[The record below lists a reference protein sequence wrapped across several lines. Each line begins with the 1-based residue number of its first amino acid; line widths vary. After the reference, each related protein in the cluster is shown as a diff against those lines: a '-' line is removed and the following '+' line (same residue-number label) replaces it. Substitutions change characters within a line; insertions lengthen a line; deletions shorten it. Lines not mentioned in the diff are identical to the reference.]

1 MALPNIFDKQTTM
14 LTLKRL
20 EGLQHNTKPHWGKMN
35 APQMLAHLNV
45 SYDMADGKIPVK
57 NNIIV
62 SFMLKTFIK
71 KIVTNEVPYKKN
83 SRTAPQFLI
92 TNEREFEKEKQRF
105 IQNIKKVEE
114 QGAQYFEGKHSES
127 FGPLTAK
134 EWSNMFYKHI
144 DHHFSQFGI

>member
-1 MALPNIFDKQTTM
+1 MALPNTFDKQTTA

-20 EGLQHNTKPHWGKMN
+20 EGLQHNTKPQWGKMN

-45 SYDMADGKIPVK
+45 SYDMAEGKIPVR
-57 NNIIV
+57 NNFIV

-83 SRTAPQFLI
+83 SRTAPQFVI

-114 QGAQYFEGKHSES
+114 QGAAYFEGKQSVS